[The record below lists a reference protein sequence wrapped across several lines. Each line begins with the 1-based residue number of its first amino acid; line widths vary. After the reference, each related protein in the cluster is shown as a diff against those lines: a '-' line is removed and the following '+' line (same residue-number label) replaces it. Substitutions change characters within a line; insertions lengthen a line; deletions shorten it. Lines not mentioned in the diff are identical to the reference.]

1 MKKIILSAAVLSLLV
16 SACNNQTAT
25 EATGEQQVAATDSV
39 GTNYAVDAASSI
51 LNWEATKIVGG
62 HNGTISLTDG
72 SLTVKDGNIS
82 AGGFNVNMSTIKVLD
97 LTDPKMNGDLV
108 GHLSAPDFFDVAKYP
123 AGKFEITKSEVLT
136 GDAAGNT
143 HMISGNLT
151 LKDSVK
157 NISFPAKVAMNNDE
171 LTADGEVVINRLQW
185 GIVYNSVSA
194 SPADMLKKLGDKAI
208 KDEVKIKISLKA
220 KKG

>member
-25 EATGEQQVAATDSV
+25 QATGEQVAATDSV
-39 GTNYAVDAASSI
+39 GANYTVDAATSI

-72 SLTVKDGNIS
+72 SLTIKDGNIS
-82 AGGFNVNMSTIKVLD
+82 SGGFNVNMSTIKVLD
-97 LTDPKMNGDLV
+97 ITDPKMNGDLV

-123 AGKFEITKSEVLT
+123 TGKFEITKSDVLT

-185 GIVYNSVSA
+185 GIIYNSATA